1 MKKERLIFFIMF
13 IVCISGF
20 TFGVYYGDE
29 IHVYM
34 QNTMADSE
42 INIGDM
48 TKAFLNFY
56 YDSAKLQI
64 LIFLCS
70 FTVFSAPVGAFIILY
85 SSIALGSSAS
95 VMTEFY
101 ASSGYVLYLS
111 VLSYTLTGAISLYIY
126 IEMICRAYRY
136 SVSARHITGLG
147 ELTMS
152 RDTRSYIS
160 GLLLLSVFILIAEI
174 CRFFIIKIF
183 N

>member
-29 IHVYM
+29 INVYM
-34 QNTMADSE
+34 QSTVVESE
-42 INIGDM
+42 KNIGGIIN
-48 TKAFLNFY
+48 AFLNFY

-85 SSIALGSSAS
+85 SSMALGASAS
-95 VMTEFY
+95 VMTKFY
-101 ASSGYVLYLS
+101 ASSGYILYLS
-111 VLSYTLTGAISLYIY
+111 VLLYTLTGAISLYIY
-126 IEMICRAYRY
+126 VEMICRAYRY

-160 GLLLLSVFILIAEI
+160 GILLLSIFILIAEI